1 MSRNFKKMGIVL
13 ATILL
18 LLGTLPLIGLSNVKA
33 ETNQTGKY
41 GNDKV
46 VIGTLKNTAAMP
58 AVMAG
63 TSGDFSKNNVTTEV
77 KTYDSNNELNE
88 AIKNGTVNV
97 AATNLVSYASL
108 VKSNPSWKIAGT
120 LPGYYALVANK
131 KIKSA
136 KSLKGKTVAID
147 KKDSSKQYIK
157 NLLKKNKMK
166 YSSIKVKQ
174 VDADSTRVDSLKSG
188 EVDAAVLEDPAINN
202 AKANG
207 DKIINREKIGGDNGN
222 ILIVNNDYA
231 KKNAASTQIL
241 VSVMNTEIKN
251 INKIDSYVP
260 ASSALRE
267 FKVTG
272 KAAES
277 ITKMDVSFKKI
288 HKVKKSDFNKS
299 FKYAKSQKLYK
310 GKINYK
316 KSVLKV
322 KGIK

>member
-1 MSRNFKKMGIVL
+1 MSRNLKKMGIVL

-33 ETNQTGKY
+33 DTNQTGKY

-58 AVMAG
+58 AVMAS
-63 TSGDFSKNNVTTEV
+63 TSGDFSKNNVTAEV
-77 KTYDSNNELNE
+77 KTFDSNNELNE

-207 DKIINREKIGGDNGN
+207 DKIINREKISGDNGN

-288 HKVKKSDFNKS
+288 HKVKKSDFNKA
-299 FKYAKSQKLYK
+299 FKYAKSQKLYN